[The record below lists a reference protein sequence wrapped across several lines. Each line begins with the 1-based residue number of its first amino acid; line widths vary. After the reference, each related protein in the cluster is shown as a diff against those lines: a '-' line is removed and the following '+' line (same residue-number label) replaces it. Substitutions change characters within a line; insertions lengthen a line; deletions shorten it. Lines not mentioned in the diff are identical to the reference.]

1 MGGNKNLLI
10 ILSEFKERLGL
21 SNKYEK
27 IAHFKEY
34 VLEVIKKEIN
44 KYTDINLDYE
54 LIKEGRS
61 FTKIKFNF
69 DYKPEYLEQ
78 KNKLN
83 ATNIQTPKIIES
95 KDIDDHDSPFERIL
109 VGWNIRAKKV
119 GEIEETYS
127 LDVIQSAIDLTLEKE
142 AAGDIKTTK
151 AAIFL
156 GILENKQLASDEQF
170 ERAKDNLKREQEKKL
185 REKISADYDNLSS
198 FILSNQDI
206 IKSTLTANIKYF
218 PIIDKDAIP
227 VFKKLKSIDADRY
240 RAYSTP
246 ILSFYHFDNNL
257 NISCTLSNIVDR
269 SQYVKIK
276 KYKDDIAVVK
286 AYKKALDKIKADEYL
301 TGEQKDI
308 LRKEVNQLINI

>member
-1 MGGNKNLLI
+1 MKKIGLIGGLAFRAGI
-10 ILSEFKERLGL
+10 FY
-21 SNKYEK
+21 YEQLQQR
-27 IAHFKEY
+27 F
-34 VLEVIKKEIN
+34 
-44 KYTDINLDYE
+44 
-54 LIKEGRS
+54 
-61 FTKIKFNF
+61 
-69 DYKPEYLEQ
+69 
-78 KNKLN
+78 
-83 ATNIQTPKIIES
+83 
-95 KDIDDHDSPFERIL
+95 DDHDSPFEHTL
-109 VGWNIRAKKV
+109 TGWGIRAKRV

-170 ERAKDNLKREQEKKL
+170 ERAKDDLKREQEKKL
-185 REKISADYDNLSS
+185 REKISADYDKHTS

-206 IKSTLTANIKYF
+206 IKSALTANIKHF
-218 PIIDKDAIP
+218 PIIDKDARTI
-227 VFKKLKSIDADRY
+227 FKKLKSIDADKY
-240 RAYSTP
+240 RAYTTP
-246 ILSFYHFDNNL
+246 ILSFYHFDSNL

-276 KYKDDIAVVK
+276 KYKDDIAIVN
-286 AYKKALDKIKADEYL
+286 AYKKALNKIKADEYL